1 MRFMLISITTV
12 WVLKSLSVSG
22 RIRHRKEALN
32 RRREALSLA
41 TSMLS
46 DDVAAEVIT
55 EEELSRER
63 CEGP

>member
-1 MRFMLISITTV
+1 MLIITVMGTQI
-12 WVLKSLSVSG
+12 LSVSE

-32 RRREALSLA
+32 RRREALSLT

-55 EEELSRER
+55 QEELSRER